1 MASGIGKRMQ
11 SPNNQAKQYLKLD
24 NGLSILDTTLSG
36 LLDLPIIT
44 SCIVV
49 LADNDTEFAQSD
61 YKNHPKLLTTTI
73 GGVERHNS
81 VFNALTQLKNWAKPD
96 DWVLVHDGVRAC
108 ITAKDVNN
116 LIQTIGD
123 DSVGGLLA
131 SPMVST
137 LKSVDENN
145 KVIKTVKRDYL
156 WQAQTPQMFRFDK
169 LSQALTSVINNNISI
184 TDDAQAMELLGFS
197 PIVVPSSENN
207 IKITHPD
214 DINRANQILSDI
226 T

>member
-11 SPNNQAKQYLKLD
+11 APNNQAKQYLKLN

-44 SCIVV
+44 GCIVV

-61 YKNHPKLLTTTI
+61 YKNHTKLLTTTI

-108 ITAKDVNN
+108 ITANDVNN

-214 DINRANQILSDI
+214 DINRANQILSND
-226 T
+226 